1 MRDFFQQSGRI
12 YFDEA
17 PCYEFDGKKDLD
29 LIEFSTFRKDAGIT
43 SGISDDQVINN
54 LKLTLSDGVY
64 KNGTVLFFGKTPETF
79 FEKAVIRCL
88 RFDGFSKVKI
98 LDDKVFG
105 GPLMQQ
111 YRQAMQWIKGKL
123 DVRYVIDGGGPRKE
137 VWEIPE
143 IAFKEAIINAL
154 SHRDYYDKGGRIT
167 VEIFDD
173 RVEISNPGGLVSA
186 IKLSEF
192 GFKSHSRNPLIF
204 GLFER
209 IDMVEQV
216 GSGISRIR
224 ESLQLEGLEE
234 PEFKIEGIFTV
245 LLKRQSKSSEKSSDD
260 ASVQWKSY
268 VTKIK
273 KQAAFKIN
281 KSQWV
286 ILKMIAENNQVT
298 IQEMAKKAGISTRAV
313 EKNLEKLKSGR
324 LLSRVGSDISGYW
337 ELIP

>member
-1 MRDFFQQSGRI
+1 
-12 YFDEA
+12 
-17 PCYEFDGKKDLD
+17 
-29 LIEFSTFRKDAGIT
+29 
-43 SGISDDQVINN
+43 
-54 LKLTLSDGVY
+54 
-64 KNGTVLFFGKTPETF
+64 
-79 FEKAVIRCL
+79 
-88 RFDGFSKVKI
+88 
-98 LDDKVFG
+98 
-105 GPLMQQ
+105 
-111 YRQAMQWIKGKL
+111 
-123 DVRYVIDGGGPRKE
+123 
-137 VWEIPE
+137 
-143 IAFKEAIINAL
+143 
-154 SHRDYYDKGGRIT
+154 
-167 VEIFDD
+167 
-173 RVEISNPGGLVSA
+173 
-186 IKLSEF
+186 
-192 GFKSHSRNPLIF
+192 
-204 GLFER
+204 
-209 IDMVEQV
+209 MVEQV

-245 LLKRQSKSSEKSSDD
+245 LLKRQSKSSEKSSEKSSDD